1 MRPCWSFALSA
12 PVLRR
17 RGWLLSVLVTLSWGF
32 LVGSAQ
38 AQPAA
43 LFRFVKAKTRHV
55 SLPFHLQ
62 RNLIV
67 VSAMLNGRGPY
78 NFLLDTGVN
87 ISLITEPHLREELGL
102 RPGERFRVM
111 GAGNEGSLEAYKVDS
126 IHVTMAGVEAPFL
139 SFLVLSDDVLD
150 LSGYVGMPM
159 HGIIGSDLFQS
170 FVLRIHPQSEQLDLI
185 DPARFRA
192 PRSKRWS
199 TMPLTLEGG
208 KAYLNT
214 TVTLNDSLTLPLKF
228 VLDTGAGHA
237 LSLETKSDPQ
247 LTVPKQR
254 LRSQL
259 GRGLNGFIDGY
270 IGRVSNLQLGRYQV
284 KSLLTSFPDA
294 DQVRSEV
301 ARNGN
306 IGFEL
311 LKRFE
316 LIIDY
321 PHNRLMLQPNSLFRD
336 PFEHDMCGIELL
348 AAGPNYRR
356 YFILRVEPSSPADQ
370 AGLQANDEILSIN
383 LLPTAGLTLTQMS
396 RLFHSADGRQLL
408 LIIRRPDGELV
419 TTAVRLKR
427 QI

>member
-1 MRPCWSFALSA
+1 MRSCWSFVLSA
-12 PVLRR
+12 PGLRWR
-17 RGWLLSVLVTLSWGF
+17 SWLLSTCVALSGWLLCHSV
-32 LVGSAQ
+32 Q
-38 AQPAA
+38 AQPPA
-43 LFRFVKAKTRHV
+43 FRFLKAKTRHSTV
-55 SLPFHLQ
+55 PFELQ
-62 RNLIV
+62 RNLIIV
-67 VSAMLNGRGPY
+67 QVMLNGRGPY

-87 ISLITEPHLREELGL
+87 ISLITEPRLRDELGL
-102 RPGERFRVM
+102 RRKERFRVM
-111 GAGNEGSLEAYKVDS
+111 GAGNEGGLEAYQVDS
-126 IHVTMAGVEAPFL
+126 VRVTLGRVEAPIL

-170 FVLRIHPQSEQLDLI
+170 FVLRIHPQSGELELH
-185 DPARFRA
+185 DPLHYKT

-199 TMPLTLEGG
+199 SIPLILEGG
-208 KAYLNT
+208 KAYLTT
-214 TVTLNDSLTLPLKF
+214 TVALEDTLKLPLKF

-237 LSLETKSDPQ
+237 LSLEVKSDPR
-247 LTVPKQR
+247 LTVPAKR

-259 GRGLNGFIDGY
+259 GRGLNGFINGY
-270 IGRVSNLQLGRYQV
+270 IGRVANLQLGKYQV
-284 KSLLTSFPDA
+284 TSLLTSFPDA
-294 DQVRSEV
+294 DQVRSDV
-301 ARNGN
+301 PRNGN

-348 AAGPNYRR
+348 AAGPNFRR

-370 AGLQANDEILSIN
+370 AGLQAQDEILSVN

>member
-1 MRPCWSFALSA
+1 MRPCWPFALLA
-12 PVLRR
+12 PSFLRR
-17 RGWLLSVLVTLSWGF
+17 GLLLSALLALSSCF
-32 LVGSAQ
+32 FVSVAAY

-43 LFRFVKAKTRHV
+43 FRFVKARAHKTKV
-55 SLPFHLQ
+55 PFELQ

-67 VSAMLNGRGPY
+67 VSAMLNSKGPY

-87 ISLITEPHLREELGL
+87 ISLITDPRLHEELGL
-102 RPGERFRVM
+102 RQGERFRVV
-111 GAGNEGSLEAYKVDS
+111 GSGSEGGLDAFKTDS
-126 IHVTMAGVEAPFL
+126 VRVVIHGVEAAAL
-139 SFLVLSDDVLD
+139 TFLVLSDDALD

-159 HGIIGSDLFQS
+159 HGIIGSDLFSS
-170 FVLRIHPQSEQLDLI
+170 FVMRIHPLSGQLDLY
-185 DPARFRA
+185 DPIHYRT
-192 PRSKRWS
+192 PRSRRWS
-199 TMPLTLEGG
+199 ALPLTLEGG
-208 KAYLNT
+208 KAYLHTEVAVND
-214 TVTLNDSLTLPLKF
+214 TVKLPLKL

-237 LSLETKSDPQ
+237 LSLETKSDPH
-247 LTVPKQR
+247 LIVPARR

-259 GRGLNGFIDGY
+259 GRGLNGFINGY
-270 IGRVSNLQLGRYQV
+270 LGRVASLQLGQYQV
-284 KSLLTSFPDA
+284 RSLLTSFPDA
-294 DQVRSEV
+294 DQVRAEV

-336 PFEHDMCGIELL
+336 PFEHDMCGMELL

-356 YFILRVEPSSPADQ
+356 YFVLRVEPSSPADQ
-370 AGLQANDEILSIN
+370 AGLRANDEILSVN

-408 LIIRRPDGELV
+408 LIVRRADGELV